1 VQPEAIEAEGL
12 IGSTGTCAGGE
23 PVPLENKLVLPP
35 GEFLRYK
42 VAWVASCVLYSKEKL
57 LEVGGFSFWEDLPR
71 YRKGEDV
78 LVQNLLM
85 HRYGGCGIVPSGAY
99 YSQVQTTTFSPQGT
113 VDADAFD
120 DLLPE
125 LAERYAP

>member
-1 VQPEAIEAEGL
+1 MGALAPAP
-12 IGSTGTCAGGE
+12 GGE
-23 PVPLENKLVLPP
+23 LYHVENKLALRP

-57 LEVGGFSFWEDLPR
+57 LEAGGFSFWEDLPR
-71 YRKGEDV
+71 YHKGEDV

-85 HRYGGCGIVPSGAY
+85 HRYGGCGIVPSGTY
-99 YSQVQTTTFSPQGT
+99 YSQVQTTTFSQGT

-125 LAERYAP
+125 LA

>member
-1 VQPEAIEAEGL
+1 MGALAPAPAANLYHV
-12 IGSTGTCAGGE
+12 
-23 PVPLENKLVLPP
+23 ENKLVLPP

-99 YSQVQTTTFSPQGT
+99 YSQVQTTTFSPQAT

-120 DLLPE
+120 DLSPE
-125 LAERYAP
+125 LVERYAP